1 MAGTRVVFNTKAA
14 EELLK
19 SPEVRAMLRKR
30 AEAVA
35 ARARETAPKAS
46 LDYRNGIGVED
57 ATTDRAVVRVVA
69 RDWKSLIIESK
80 TGNLV
85 RALGAEG
92 G

>member
-1 MAGTRVVFNTKAA
+1 MTTRVEFNSAA
-14 EELLK
+14 AADLLK

-35 ARARETAPKAS
+35 ARARAGAPANTG
-46 LDYRNGIGVED
+46 DYRNSIAVES
-57 ATTDRAVVRVVA
+57 ATTDRAVERVVA
-69 RDWKSLIIESK
+69 RDWKALIIESK
-80 TGNLV
+80 TGNLA

>member
-1 MAGTRVVFNTKAA
+1 MTTTRVVFNSKAA

-35 ARARETAPKAS
+35 ARARETAPKDS
-46 LDYRNGIGVED
+46 LDYVNSIGVED

-80 TGNLV
+80 TGNLA

>member
-1 MAGTRVVFNTKAA
+1 MATTRVVFNSKAI
-14 EELLK
+14 EEFLK
-19 SPEVRAMLRKR
+19 SAEVRAVVRPHADR
-30 AEAVA
+30 VA
-35 ARARETAPKAS
+35 ARARETAPKDS
-46 LDYRNGIGVED
+46 LDYVNSIGVED

-80 TGNLV
+80 TGNLA